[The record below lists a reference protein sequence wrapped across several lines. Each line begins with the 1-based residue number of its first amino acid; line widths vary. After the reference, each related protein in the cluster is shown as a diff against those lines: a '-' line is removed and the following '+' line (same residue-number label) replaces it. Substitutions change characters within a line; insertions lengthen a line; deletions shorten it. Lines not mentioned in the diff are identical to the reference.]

1 MNLKYVFLFKGK
13 KKEIN
18 DMKIKDAL
26 KQIAKTTGAE

>member
-1 MNLKYVFLFKGK
+1 MNLKYVFLFKG